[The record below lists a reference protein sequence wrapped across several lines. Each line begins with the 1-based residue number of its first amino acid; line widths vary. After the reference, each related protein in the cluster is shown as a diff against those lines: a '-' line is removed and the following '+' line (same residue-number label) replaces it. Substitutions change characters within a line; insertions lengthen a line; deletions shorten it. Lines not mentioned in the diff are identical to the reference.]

1 MEVNIL
7 SQADE
12 VDLKPTS
19 QPEKSQDQPSSET
32 SVVQSRIAELLAIL
46 PPEKRLADIISSHQ
60 QQPHEETL
68 NQVQQAC
75 LTMSQWLDAANLVLY
90 ALEQNISGDLETTA
104 LRPLDEAVESMQNC
118 VSYLQDIL
126 EKIDEMIVL
135 EQEENVDLRQKVNV
149 VKLSIT
155 KLQSEWS
162 AFKHYFTSVNKQFR
176 GLRERK
182 QLLET
187 MNDILVQIDELSTVI
202 FEFQERRHAAAAAAT
217 RDPKGNSESN
227 DKAELS
233 QNDKNRDDL
242 TLMHIDSR
250 VEPLFAKVDSIYTQ
264 LVSPSPPYDPE
275 GILVKKHLVVQ
286 QQWENLRIEI
296 DELKDELKEDRW
308 LSVFR
313 QVANQVD
320 VMIDGLDRVVS
331 HCQQVVS
338 MFRDWKSS
346 EIATKQTSTSGNH
359 PPSAFGSFERL
370 TKSLLR
376 AYPKSH
382 HSSTSASSVA
392 SNSSNTSSSSMH
404 QSVPPLDREK
414 FRSLAKGFEA
424 KYKYYTPA
432 IDRMIGMLGTG
443 ISQRVTHDTQAKS
456 RHNAIKERWENL
468 RSVMDDLR
476 ANQLPE
482 IERTLSDRPQS
493 PAWSGTSEDSH
504 TTDRSERSHSHWKGI
519 SQNKPG
525 WNASTKEDSKQY
537 IYEPLWKS
545 EYRPLGDLDDKEDEE
560 LMRRGRTKS
569 PSRLGGRP
577 DENDENGA
585 SWMKPTKSTIM
596 RRRAQ
601 SMDRALSRQ
610 AENRPKTPTSRPKT
624 PNPPNNRS
632 HTPTKTTQPPSR
644 QFLSPY
650 TFHEPIPYPDR
661 DRAVSPSS
669 RRSETPSLIPRPK
682 TPTSSRPTSPMA
694 SELVRPSSRP
704 KTPLSP
710 SLIPRARSALGHNS
724 PPVPPLPKSV
734 QSEEW
739 LPVQSYGSLL
749 NITSPSIPQLSK
761 KTSTPVLNQRSAY
774 HHRDY
779 TPNTNEMQIN
789 IDEIPHY
796 VADPKDP
803 LDVEV
808 GKILNASPIAIK
820 CQRSP
825 QGGGRYYFGN
835 DLSPSL
841 GGGKKMY
848 LCRLMNY
855 AEKSNIDPS
864 LLSSRTRTKPTASR
878 NKVLVRVGGG
888 WQDLEIFLLEHASLM
903 VSDVVVRS
911 FTS

>member
-1 MEVNIL
+1 
-7 SQADE
+7 
-12 VDLKPTS
+12 
-19 QPEKSQDQPSSET
+19 
-32 SVVQSRIAELLAIL
+32 
-46 PPEKRLADIISSHQ
+46 
-60 QQPHEETL
+60 
-68 NQVQQAC
+68 
-75 LTMSQWLDAANLVLY
+75 
-90 ALEQNISGDLETTA
+90 
-104 LRPLDEAVESMQNC
+104 
-118 VSYLQDIL
+118 
-126 EKIDEMIVL
+126 
-135 EQEENVDLRQKVNV
+135 
-149 VKLSIT
+149 
-155 KLQSEWS
+155 
-162 AFKHYFTSVNKQFR
+162 
-176 GLRERK
+176 
-182 QLLET
+182 
-187 MNDILVQIDELSTVI
+187 
-202 FEFQERRHAAAAAAT
+202 
-217 RDPKGNSESN
+217 
-227 DKAELS
+227 
-233 QNDKNRDDL
+233 
-242 TLMHIDSR
+242 
-250 VEPLFAKVDSIYTQ
+250 
-264 LVSPSPPYDPE
+264 
-275 GILVKKHLVVQ
+275 
-286 QQWENLRIEI
+286 
-296 DELKDELKEDRW
+296 
-308 LSVFR
+308 
-313 QVANQVD
+313 
-320 VMIDGLDRVVS
+320 
-331 HCQQVVS
+331 
-338 MFRDWKSS
+338 
-346 EIATKQTSTSGNH
+346 
-359 PPSAFGSFERL
+359 
-370 TKSLLR
+370 
-376 AYPKSH
+376 
-382 HSSTSASSVA
+382 
-392 SNSSNTSSSSMH
+392 MH
-404 QSVPPLDREK
+404 QSGPPLDREK

-443 ISQRVTHDTQAKS
+443 ISQRVTHDTQAKT

-519 SQNKPG
+519 RRLNSPSPVSKRPEETVRGRSFSPTNINLRPIKKNQRASPSPVLNGGRPPLSQTNRSTDGQLSVSRLRKTHTPGTSQNKPG

-545 EYRPLGDLDDKEDEE
+545 EYRQLGDLDDKEDEE

-569 PSRLGGRP
+569 PTRLGGRP

-632 HTPTKTTQPPSR
+632 HTPTKTAQPPSR

-682 TPTSSRPTSPMA
+682 TPTSRPTSPMA
-694 SELVRPSSRP
+694 SELVRPGSRP
-704 KTPLSP
+704 KTPSSP
-710 SLIPRARSALGHNS
+710 SLIPRARSALGHSS

-761 KTSTPVLNQRSAY
+761 KSSTPVLNQRSAY
-774 HHRDY
+774 HHRAF